1 MVVSMRTQNSKRK
14 ALRGLHYV
22 FTPSTYPSSI
32 NQGNI
37 MELAKYTPAII
48 NVTGKTKTDRQLSVV
63 NQASGY
69 TKMALANA
77 KGKVGLAARNGIA
90 NGGIQAIAKQAAFP
104 TCNYKPVG
112 EYFAAQ
118 LGEPMVISNRA
129 AFESLADQFEARI
142 MKIRLSKTGGYVT
155 DKKTGAEKAGATLA
169 KAMELKAIAIEMVA
183 AAEYYTNEAKAEQAK
198 QADAKALSA

>member
-1 MVVSMRTQNSKRK
+1 
-14 ALRGLHYV
+14 
-22 FTPSTYPSSI
+22 
-32 NQGNI
+32 
-37 MELAKYTPAII
+37 MELATYTPAII
-48 NVTGKTKTDRQLSVV
+48 NVTGKTKSERQLSVV
-63 NQASGY
+63 TQASGY

-90 NGGIQAIAKQAAFP
+90 SGGIQAIAKQAAFP
-104 TCNYKPVG
+104 SCNYKPVG

-142 MKIRLSKTGGYVT
+142 MKIRMSKNGGMVT

-183 AAEYYTNEAKAEQAK
+183 SAEYFTSEAKAKQSEAK
-198 QADAKALSA
+198 SALTA

>member
-1 MVVSMRTQNSKRK
+1 
-14 ALRGLHYV
+14 
-22 FTPSTYPSSI
+22 
-32 NQGNI
+32 
-37 MELAKYTPAII
+37 MELAQFTPAII

-63 NQASGY
+63 TQASGY

-104 TCNYKPVG
+104 SCNYKPVG

-142 MKIRLSKTGGYVT
+142 MKIRLSKTGGMVT

-183 AAEYYTNEAKAEQAK
+183 SAEYYTNEAKAKQST
-198 QADAKALSA
+198 QADAKSLTA

>member
-1 MVVSMRTQNSKRK
+1 
-14 ALRGLHYV
+14 
-22 FTPSTYPSSI
+22 
-32 NQGNI
+32 
-37 MELAKYTPAII
+37 MELAQFTPAIV
-48 NVTGKTKTDRQLSVV
+48 NVSGKTKTERQLSVV
-63 NQASGY
+63 TYASGY

-77 KGKVGLAARNGIA
+77 TGKVGKAARDGIA
-90 NGGIQAIAKQAAFP
+90 SGGIQAIAKQAAFP
-104 TCNYKPVG
+104 SCNYKPAG

-142 MKIRLSKTGGYVT
+142 MKIKLSKNGGMVT

-183 AAEYYTNEAKAEQAK
+183 SAEYFSDEAKAK
-198 QADAKALSA
+198 QAAQSDAKALTA

>member
-1 MVVSMRTQNSKRK
+1 
-14 ALRGLHYV
+14 
-22 FTPSTYPSSI
+22 
-32 NQGNI
+32 
-37 MELAKYTPAII
+37 MELAQFTPAII

-63 NQASGY
+63 NHASGY

-104 TCNYKPVG
+104 SCNYKPVG

-142 MKIRLSKTGGYVT
+142 MKIKMSKTGGMVE
-155 DKKTGAEKAGATLA
+155 DKKTGALKPSASHA
-169 KAMELKAIAIEMVA
+169 KMLELKAVAIEMVA
-183 AAEYYTNEAKAEQAK
+183 SAEYFTNEAKAKQAEAK
-198 QADAKALSA
+198 QADAKALTA

>member
-1 MVVSMRTQNSKRK
+1 
-14 ALRGLHYV
+14 
-22 FTPSTYPSSI
+22 
-32 NQGNI
+32 
-37 MELAKYTPAII
+37 MELATYTPAII

-63 NQASGY
+63 NVASGY

-104 TCNYKPVG
+104 SCNYKPVG

-142 MKIRLSKTGGYVT
+142 MKIKMSKNGGYVV
-155 DKKTGAEKAGATLA
+155 DKKTGADKVGATLA
-169 KAMELKAIAIEMVA
+169 KAMELKAIAIELVA
-183 AAEYYTNEAKAEQAK
+183 SAEYFSNEAKATQAQAK
-198 QADAKALSA
+198 QALTA